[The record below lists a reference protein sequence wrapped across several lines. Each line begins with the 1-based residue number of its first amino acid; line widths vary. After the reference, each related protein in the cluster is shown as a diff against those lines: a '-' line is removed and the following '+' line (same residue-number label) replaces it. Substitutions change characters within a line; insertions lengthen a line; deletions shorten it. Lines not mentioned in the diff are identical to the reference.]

1 MQEQRPE
8 MSLQCLTWEPGPKV
22 KLTTEVSGGFR
33 APVTCFHKSQQWSG
47 GWRVHARSIGISSCA
62 LRTHALPVPRHWT
75 QKPFSSLW
83 SETRLLHLW
92 KFMRNFNFCTKIRS
106 HLKLALH
113 SGGWGRRFTVSS
125 RTFQGHRVKPCLNY
139 PPTQT
144 TFNFSFG
151 NSFLVCLITK
161 RGGKVG
167 ARGCQPWNIWLF
179 IANYLYKVVM

>member
-33 APVTCFHKSQQWSG
+33 APVMCFHKSSQQWSG
-47 GWRVHARSIGISSCA
+47 IHSNSQGPCQVHRHLVLC
-62 LRTHALPVPRHWT
+62 LRTHAHPLLGLPCS
-75 QKPFSSLW
+75 SSLNSEPLFRLG

-139 PPTQT
+139 PPAHPN
-144 TFNFSFG
+144 NF
-151 NSFLVCLITK
+151 
-161 RGGKVG
+161 
-167 ARGCQPWNIWLF
+167 
-179 IANYLYKVVM
+179 